1 MAFTA
6 NTAFEI
12 KVSNH
17 EFDSTA
23 NITGEFGSWASDTLF
38 EAADCSAGWLCVKS
52 KLTQNEGYPSGT
64 MNGNTWRM
72 VVANTVQNPVTL
84 STPVYACNP
93 HNVQE
98 IVAPDGNVY
107 KIGANTL
114 GIGIPSGERDT
125 FTRIDFL
132 SGDRHYRFGVGNL
145 TTALSTNKYL
155 TLGTSTNAGK
165 LVPAASAPTDNG
177 AVYFEV
183 LGTGT
188 FTQGAYAGFGYV
200 DVEAHAVIVAPAG

>member
-6 NTAFEI
+6 NTAFEL

-23 NITGEFGSWASDTLF
+23 NITGVFGAGSGAEFTP
-38 EAADCSAGWLCVKS
+38 ADCSAGWLCTRQA
-52 KLTQNEGYPSGT
+52 LTQNEGYPSGV
-64 MNGNTWRM
+64 MNGNTWEM
-72 VVANTVQNPVTL
+72 IAATDAAVLGDTI
-84 STPVYACNP
+84 YACNP

-98 IVAPDGNVY
+98 IAGRNGNVY
-107 KIGANTL
+107 KIGPETL
-114 GIGIPSGERDT
+114 GLGIPAGERDT

-145 TTALSTNKYL
+145 TTALSTNKFL
-155 TLGTSTNAGK
+155 TISAGQ
-165 LVPAASAPTDNG
+165 LAPAASAPTTAG
-177 AVYFEV
+177 ALYFKV

-188 FTQGAYAGFGYV
+188 FTEGAYASFGYV
-200 DVEAHAVIVAPAG
+200 DVEAHVNVVAAG

>member
-6 NTAFEI
+6 NTAFEL

-23 NITGEFGSWASDTLF
+23 NITGVFGSYSGDDFT
-38 EAADCSAGWLCVKS
+38 AADCSAGFLCTKA
-52 KLTQNEGYPSGT
+52 KLVQNEGYPSGT
-64 MNGNTWRM
+64 MNGNTWTM
-72 VVANTVQNPVTL
+72 VAATDAAVLGDTI
-84 STPVYACNP
+84 YACNP

-98 IVAPDGNVY
+98 ITAPDGNVY

-114 GIGIPSGERDT
+114 GIGIPAGERDT

-132 SGDRHYRFGVGNL
+132 PGDRHYRFGVGNL
-145 TTALSTNKYL
+145 STTLSTNGYL
-155 TLGTSTNAGK
+155 TIAAGQ
-165 LVPAASAPTDNG
+165 LVPAASAPTTAG
-177 AVYFEV
+177 ALYFKV

-188 FTQGAYAGFGYV
+188 FTAGAYASFGYV
-200 DVEAHAVIVAPAG
+200 DVEAHVNVVAAG

>member
-23 NITGEFGSWASDTLF
+23 NISGYFSELDGETGQYRRIF
-38 EAADCSAGWLCVKS
+38 DCSAGWLCIKGA
-52 KLTQNEGYPSGT
+52 LAQNEGYPSGT
-64 MNGNTWRM
+64 MNGNTWNM
-72 VVANTVQNPVTL
+72 VPATGSETVA
-84 STPVYACNP
+84 TPIYACNP

-114 GIGIPSGERDT
+114 GIGIPAGERDT

-145 TTALSTNKYL
+145 TTALSTNQYL
-155 TLGTSTNAGK
+155 TLGSSTNEGM

-177 AVYFEV
+177 AIYFKV

>member
-23 NITGEFGSWASDTLF
+23 NISGYYYAQDPGTGDYVAT
-38 EAADCSAGWLCVKS
+38 DCSAGFLCVKHDL
-52 KLTQNEGYPSGT
+52 KANEGYSIV
-64 MNGNTWRM
+64 NGNTWEM
-72 VVANTVQNPVTL
+72 FPAAGTETVA
-84 STPVYACNP
+84 TPIYACNP

-114 GIGIPSGERDT
+114 GLGIPAGERDT

-132 SGDRHYRFGVGNL
+132 PGDRHYRFGVGNL
-145 TTALSTNKYL
+145 TTALSTNQYL

-165 LVPAASAPTDNG
+165 LVPAASAPTANG
-177 AVYFEV
+177 AVYFKV

>member
-23 NITGEFGSWASDTLF
+23 NITGKFFNSDGVID
-38 EAADCSAGWLCVKS
+38 DCSAGFLCVKDQ
-52 KLTQNEGYPSGT
+52 LMPNDGYPLGV
-64 MNGNTWRM
+64 MNGNTWAM
-72 VVANTVQNPVTL
+72 VAATDDAVLGDTI
-84 STPVYACNP
+84 YACNP

-98 IVAPDGNVY
+98 IAGKGGNVY
-107 KIGANTL
+107 KIGPETL
-114 GIGIPSGERDT
+114 GLGIPAGERDT

-132 SGDRHYRFGVGNL
+132 PGDRHYRFGVGNL
-145 TTALSTNKYL
+145 ASALSTNLYL
-155 TLGTSTNAGK
+155 TIDDGK
-165 LVPAASAPTDNG
+165 LVPAASAPTTAG
-177 AVYFEV
+177 ALYFKV

-188 FTQGAYAGFGYV
+188 FTEGAYASFGYV
-200 DVEAHAVIVAPAG
+200 DVEAHVNVVAAG